1 MKKENNDKI
10 LKSSLSTLLKR
21 FSNTDVVGNIEKE
34 YRAAYQGQ
42 LSLSFIDDNHIY
54 KNVKINKDRLKIE
67 IDKLSGHRLTSP
79 LIVRST
85 DEGRYEIIYP
95 RLTYYA
101 CLSLQ
106 LETANC
112 YVVDIDEEEMLLLM
126 ASQIKNDKDAN
137 VVELSFILNRLVKKY
152 HFVQKD
158 LAELMNLSRSQ
169 ITNIMRLKNLP
180 TRILSDLINGKISFG
195 HVRAMMT
202 LSESEMDQ
210 LLEKIYENNLSVRD
224 VEKMI
229 YMEKNDVDY
238 SNIEQ
243 SINKKYNCAANIG
256 SNRVTIRFEDS
267 KSFQKFLK
275 KIAPFVKK

>member
-54 KNVKINKDRLKIE
+54 KNIKINRERLKKE
-67 IDKLSGHRLTSP
+67 IDKLSSHRLASP

-112 YVVDIDEEEMLLLM
+112 YVVDINEEEMLLLM

-152 HFVQKD
+152 HFAQKD
-158 LAELMNLSRSQ
+158 LANLMNLSRSQ

-180 TRILSDLINGKISFG
+180 TRLLSELINGKISFG

-202 LSESEMDQ
+202 LSESEMDL

-238 SNIEQ
+238 TNVEQ
-243 SINKKYNCAANIG
+243 NINKKYNCSTNIA
-256 SNRVTIRFEDS
+256 SNRITIRFDDS